1 MSKLIC
7 VDAGHGGDDS
17 GAPGNGILE
26 KNITLKVA
34 KEVGRILEKQGIS
47 VIYTRTADKDVS
59 LKQRCKI
66 ANNGNADLFV
76 SIHINSSDN
85 KQARGTETLCYSN
98 NRLAELIQKYLL
110 RYLKLKDR
118 GIKERKD
125 LAVLNGTKMTAV
137 LCELAFLSNKEEAEF
152 IKTDEFIKL
161 SAEAVVKGI
170 CEYLNIEFKTENK
183 IEEKRETAV
192 KKVID
197 VVVNGEKD
205 FTQGYFIDGKNL
217 FTADFIRQLGFDV
230 GYDEDTKQVIINP
243 KELKLNV
250 DGKETSVEAVN
261 INGFNFC
268 PVRSLASAV
277 GFDVMG
283 GEKGKVYVKTK
294 L

>member
-7 VDAGHGGDDS
+7 IDAGHGGDDS

-34 KEVGRILEKQGIS
+34 KEIGQMLEKQGIS

-59 LKQRCKI
+59 LKQRCKT

-76 SIHINSSDN
+76 SIHINSSEN
-85 KQARGTETLCYSN
+85 KEARGTETLCYSS

-118 GIKERKD
+118 GVKERKD
-125 LAVLNGTKMTAV
+125 LAVLNGTKMIAV

-152 IKTDEFIKL
+152 IKTDEFVKL

-170 CEYLNIEFKTENK
+170 CEYLGIEFKTENK
-183 IEEKRETAV
+183 IEEKREIAV
-192 KKVID
+192 EKTIN

-205 FTQGYFIDGKNL
+205 FTQGYFVDGKNL

-230 GYDEDTKQVIINP
+230 GYDEETKQVIINP

-250 DGKETSVEAVN
+250 DGKEICVEAIN

-268 PVRSLASAV
+268 PVRSLARAV
-277 GFDVMG
+277 GFDVIG
-283 GEKGKVYVKTK
+283 NKENVYLKTI
-294 L
+294 

>member
-34 KEVGRILEKQGIS
+34 KEIGQMLEKQGMS

-59 LKQRCKI
+59 LKQRCKT
-66 ANNGNADLFV
+66 ANNENADLFV
-76 SIHINSSDN
+76 SIHINSSEN
-85 KQARGTETLCYSN
+85 KQASGTETLCYSK

-110 RYLKLKDR
+110 RYLNLKDR
-118 GIKERKD
+118 GVKERKD
-125 LAVLNGTKMTAV
+125 LAVLNCTKMTAV

-152 IKTDEFIKL
+152 IKTNEFVKL

-170 CEYLNIEFKTENK
+170 CEYLGVEFNEEREMKEKMDTVIQKT
-183 IEEKRETAV
+183 
-192 KKVID
+192 ID

-205 FTQGYFIDGKNL
+205 FTQGYFVDGKNL

-230 GYDEDTKQVIINP
+230 GYNEETKQVIINP

-268 PVRSLASAV
+268 LIRSIASAV
-277 GFDVMG
+277 GFNVIG
-283 GEKGKVYVKTK
+283 GEKGKIYIKNK
-294 L
+294 